1 MSFTPQAFLSNL
13 NVHNG
18 PAKASKF
25 EVIIPIPSYL
35 STFVNNSIVES
46 LSTLPGR
53 AYTDAVYLSNN
64 DPQSTSYDMG
74 LSRFLSLQC
83 EAAELPG
90 KGLQTADVKIYG
102 PIFKVPYQTQFNDIT
117 LSFLCTNDF
126 YEKKLFDRW
135 MEAIMPMDTNNL
147 RYPKGDDTRYLTN
160 LKIIQY
166 DEHIKTIYAVECID
180 AFPVIMAS
188 QPLNWADE
196 GFHKLTVQFT
206 YLKYRTLYNS
216 AYNIDDLGV
225 ALFGYQYNN
234 FVNKQFLNNF

>member
-1 MSFTPQAFLSNL
+1 
-13 NVHNG
+13 
-18 PAKASKF
+18 
-25 EVIIPIPSYL
+25 
-35 STFVNNSIVES
+35 
-46 LSTLPGR
+46 
-53 AYTDAVYLSNN
+53 
-64 DPQSTSYDMG
+64 MG